1 MTVDQLEHSP
11 KEAVPEA
18 AALTGTAVARR
29 YDWAKLSGLQ
39 LGRYAEYFAKMEFT
53 LFGFDVYTA
62 EVDDKGIDFVIRRG
76 NDRHYDVQV
85 KSVTADKGAYI
96 FLPKGKFA
104 ATPDD
109 LRENSLVAVVLFYRF
124 QAPEL
129 FVVPATVWRNP
140 NEVFVSRDYDGGKSS
155 PEWGICISKKGCA
168 LLDGYTFEKVA
179 STLG

>member
-1 MTVDQLEHSP
+1 M
-11 KEAVPEA
+11 
-18 AALTGTAVARR
+18 ARR
-29 YDWAKLSGLQ
+29 YDWAKLNALQ

-96 FLPKGKFA
+96 FLPKAKFA
-104 ATPDD
+104 PTRDD
-109 LRENSLVAVVLFYRF
+109 LRENSLVAIVLFFRL

-129 FVVPATVWRNP
+129 FVVRGTVWCSP
-140 NEVFVSRDYDGGKSS
+140 NHVFVSRDYEGRKSP
-155 PEWGICISKKGCA
+155 PEWGICISKKGRP
-168 LLDGYTFEKVA
+168 LLDD
-179 STLG
+179 